1 MSILRG
7 GEPILLLLEDG
18 EIAGAGGAENVH
30 LAGGGQIVLARPP
43 GAGGDDDDEAT
54 LTLADGTDVLSLG
67 GQFLTAEDL
76 TGATKDAEGNLVTK
90 IEVESV
96 PVSILWSQSRVEY
109 IHVTLLVPFFSWR
122 LWLRRPP
129 CWRAFPRARRTPPSS
144 PRTWGHPS
152 LPQTGRFA
160 CGPLGRGP
168 HAGRRSPSSTASR
181 GTSRRRTKVYFN
193 SDCAILSSLV
203 RASFCT
209 LGVTIVQ

>member
-43 GAGGDDDDEAT
+43 GAGGEDDDEAT

-96 PVSILWSQSRVEY
+96 PVSQS
-109 IHVTLLVPFFSWR
+109 LVKSRIAPCNFTCSFFSWR
-122 LWLRRPP
+122 WWLRRPP

-168 HAGRRSPSSTASR
+168 RAGRRSPSSTASR
-181 GTSRRRTKVYFN
+181 GTSRRRTKV
-193 SDCAILSSLV
+193 
-203 RASFCT
+203 
-209 LGVTIVQ
+209 